1 MIDDRGVG
9 SASLTLEDTSEEAF
23 RRNLPQGLVSVLERR
38 YLASLR
44 LTDWDLSF
52 PESVGNRPVIQ
63 PLTRLSKPR
72 HSHAFLEL
80 LPYALS
86 ACGSGDHALIFLID
100 GIEPAKRLW
109 LGGRRLIGTA
119 AGSTEDYLNRA
130 ESAFR
135 TAVPGLA
142 LGEPKGMDHEE
153 CPDLVR
159 FLQTAPKFSL
169 LTGLP
174 SRRKVSVPVNSQT
187 LDHVINAT
195 FQHRYVMIAVA
206 EPVSALWMDAS
217 IDACREL
224 RSETHTYLRRT
235 LQQSRQE
242 NASVGSSVETGG
254 DSWMRMLPAGLHG
267 LAAFLGLGSFVQPAI
282 LAGLFS
288 RPATEQSSRQTGTS
302 RTATVELLNTNAQA
316 CEQLLDRHLER
327 LQSARAS
334 GWWRV
339 AVYLASENDTA
350 QASIVGSLRSMVNG
364 DNTYLD
370 PVRIVD
376 LPQETV
382 RAAALNTQI
391 LSLRPKHS
399 LSGHPL
405 GPG

>member
-224 RSETHTYLRRT
+224 RS
-235 LQQSRQE
+235 
-242 NASVGSSVETGG
+242 
-254 DSWMRMLPAGLHG
+254 
-267 LAAFLGLGSFVQPAI
+267 
-282 LAGLFS
+282 
-288 RPATEQSSRQTGTS
+288 
-302 RTATVELLNTNAQA
+302 
-316 CEQLLDRHLER
+316 
-327 LQSARAS
+327 
-334 GWWRV
+334 
-339 AVYLASENDTA
+339 
-350 QASIVGSLRSMVNG
+350 
-364 DNTYLD
+364 
-370 PVRIVD
+370 
-376 LPQETV
+376 
-382 RAAALNTQI
+382 
-391 LSLRPKHS
+391 
-399 LSGHPL
+399 
-405 GPG
+405 